1 LVAVLPGCKYRDI
14 FSFLPFCVHP
24 LDEMAGVLFKKKWK
38 KIKKNEKL
46 NDFKDLGAI
55 WNFPWRAI
63 AL

>member
-1 LVAVLPGCKYRDI
+1 
-14 FSFLPFCVHP
+14 
-24 LDEMAGVLFKKKWK
+24 MAGVLFKKKWK